1 MLNRKVLVLNQN
13 YEPLSICSAK
23 RALVLVFLGKA
34 EVVEEAGTVH
44 TVSKAFPLPS
54 VVRLWIYVRKP
65 RNDIPLTKRNILRR
79 DGHRCQY
86 CGTTQGPMTVDHV
99 VPKDMGGKDTWEN
112 LVCCCMR
119 CNNRKGNRTPEQAG
133 MRLLRPPRSPNFL
146 YLVRA
151 FVGEP
156 EPSWKPY
163 LFMD

>member
-1 MLNRKVLVLNQN
+1 MNRKVLVLNQN

-23 RALVLVFLGKA
+23 RALVMVFLGKA

-44 TVSKAFPLPS
+44 TVSRALPLPS
-54 VVRLWIYVRKP
+54 VVRLWMYVHKP

-99 VPKDMGGKDTWEN
+99 IPKDMGGKDTWEN
-112 LVCCCMR
+112 LVCCCVR

-133 MRLLRPPRSPNFL
+133 MRLIRPPKRPNFL
-146 YLVRA
+146 YFVHT

-156 EPSWKPY
+156 DPSWKPY

>member
-1 MLNRKVLVLNQN
+1 MNRKVLVLNQN

-23 RALVLVFLGKA
+23 RALVMVFLGKA

-44 TVSKAFPLPS
+44 TVSRALPLPS
-54 VVRLWIYVRKP
+54 VVRLWMYVHKP

-99 VPKDMGGKDTWEN
+99 IPKDMGGKDTWEN
-112 LVCCCMR
+112 LVCCCVR

-133 MRLLRPPRSPNFL
+133 MKLIRPPKRPNFL
-146 YLVRA
+146 YFVHT

-156 EPSWKPY
+156 DPSWKPY

>member
-1 MLNRKVLVLNQN
+1 LNRKVLVLNQN

-23 RALVLVFLGKA
+23 RALVMVFLGKA

-44 TVSKAFPLPS
+44 TVSRALPLPS
-54 VVRLWIYVRKP
+54 VVRLWMYVHKP

-99 VPKDMGGKDTWEN
+99 IPKDMGGKDTWEN
-112 LVCCCMR
+112 LVCCCVR

-133 MRLLRPPRSPNFL
+133 MKLIRPPKRPNFL
-146 YLVRA
+146 YFVHT

-156 EPSWKPY
+156 DPSWKPY